1 MVHLTR
7 RLARRFIP
15 PAIALVFGG
24 LAFAQFDGTRLVVL
38 SASDGAEGNK
48 ISSPA
53 MAICAEGLGIT
64 LEFSELSQSALT
76 TRIATLHAAR
86 SPEADII
93 WTWAGATAEWASGGL
108 FLDITDRLSEEE
120 WAAYVPGAL
129 SAVEY
134 EGRMYGFPRFFSI
147 RHFYYNT
154 EKFEAAGLDPSQP
167 PRTWDE
173 FIDAAVRT
181 TDAASGHYAV
191 LHDYGSN
198 NSLLINFQEHLVL
211 TGGRLFDG
219 DGELAV
225 NSREAVDALTRI
237 VELNELGVVDPA
249 SFGIGEGPAKRARWV
264 QGFNSMQ
271 WGWAADWAQSNDP
284 EVSNIVG
291 KVAIGLIPGIVEESG
306 AVTGSEGFAISVHS
320 RNHDAAVALLRCIT
334 EPDHQKDM
342 ALRTGWYPVLTEVFD
357 DPAVTES
364 SPLAAAAAEQSQF
377 PTYRFA
383 APFQS
388 EFTNIIGPHLL
399 AAIQGNVSPQAALD
413 AAAIELQ
420 EMIERY

>member
-7 RLARRFIP
+7 RLARRFMP
-15 PAIALVFGG
+15 FVLVLAIGG
-24 LAFAQFDGTRLVVL
+24 IASAQFDGVRLVVL
-38 SASDGAEGNK
+38 SAADGAEGNK
-48 ISSPA
+48 ISSPSLA
-53 MAICAEGLGIT
+53 VCAEGMGIT

-108 FLDITDRLSEEE
+108 FLDVTDRLSADE
-120 WAAYVPGAL
+120 WSAYVPGAL

-134 EGRMYGFPRFFSI
+134 EGRMYGLPRFFSI

-154 EKFEAAGLDPSQP
+154 EKFEAAGLDPSGP
-167 PRTWDE
+167 PRTWEE
-173 FIDAAVRT
+173 FVDAAVRT

-211 TGGRLFDG
+211 TGGRLFNA
-219 DGELAV
+219 DGEMTV
-225 NSREAVDALTRI
+225 NSPEAVEALTKI

-284 EVSNIVG
+284 AVSSIVG

-306 AVTGSEGFAISVHS
+306 AVTGSEGYAISVHS
-320 RNHDAAVALLRCIT
+320 RNPDAAFALLRCMT
-334 EPDHQKDM
+334 EPQHQKDM
-342 ALRTGWYPVLTEVFD
+342 ALRTGWYPVITEVFD
-357 DPAVTES
+357 DPEVTES
-364 SPLAAAAAEQSQF
+364 SPLAAAAAEQSQY

-399 AAIQGNVSPQAALD
+399 AAIQGNVSAQAALD
-413 AAAIELQ
+413 AAAVELQ
-420 EMIERY
+420 EMIDRY